1 MNQIMVNAVE
11 FDQLLRDN
19 QTLKARVAELE
30 KCLADER
37 QYVELLKHE
46 VGFAENGYTQKPWQ
60 DLTNDEILAVAGETL
75 DVWACATAVQAK
87 LKEKNA
93 KGGKN

>member
-11 FDQLLRDN
+11 YSLLVCDN
-19 QTLKARVAELE
+19 QALKARVAELE
-30 KCLADER
+30 KWLADER
-37 QYVELLKHE
+37 KYVELLKRE

-60 DLTNDEILAVAGETL
+60 DLSNDEILAVAGETL

>member
-19 QTLKARVAELE
+19 QSLKARLAELE
-30 KCLADER
+30 TMLKEQR
-37 QYVELLKHE
+37 RYVELLKQE
-46 VGFAENGYTQKPWQ
+46 VGWAENGYTQQPWQ

-75 DVWACATAVQAK
+75 DVWSCATAVQSK

>member
-11 FDQLLRDN
+11 YSLLVCDN

-30 KCLADER
+30 ATLKDDR
-37 QYVELLKHE
+37 KMIDLLKRE
-46 VGFAENGYTQKPWQ
+46 VGYAENGYNQQPWQ
-60 DLTNDEILAVAGETL
+60 DLTNDEILQVAGETL

>member
-1 MNQIMVNAVE
+1 MNQIMINAVE
-11 FDQLLRDN
+11 LDQLLRDN
-19 QTLKARVAELE
+19 QTLKARVGYLE
-30 KCLADER
+30 KWLAEER
-37 QYVELLKHE
+37 EYVELLKRE
-46 VGFAENGYTQKPWQ
+46 VGFAENGYTQKPWE
-60 DLTNDEILAVAGETL
+60 DLTNDEILAVSGETL

>member
-11 FDQLLRDN
+11 YSLLVCDN
-19 QTLKARVAELE
+19 QALKARVAELE
-30 KCLADER
+30 KWLADER
-37 QYVELLKHE
+37 KQVELLKRE
-46 VGFAENGYTQKPWQ
+46 VGYAENGYNQQPWQ
-60 DLTNDEILAVAGETL
+60 DLSNDEILAVAGETL
-75 DVWACATAVQAK
+75 DVWSCATAVQAK

>member
-19 QTLKARVAELE
+19 QSLKARLAELE
-30 KCLADER
+30 TTIKDQR
-37 QYVELLKHE
+37 GMIDLLKRE
-46 VGFAENGYTQKPWQ
+46 VGYAENGYNLQPWQ

-75 DVWACATAVQAK
+75 DVWSCATAVQSK